1 MLIELHPL
9 YLARRSSDPTW
20 DRNHLGL
27 VPLSV
32 MGVKQLP
39 SSGLDPG
46 TCLVQVEHE
55 ESQLEV
61 VGVYLGV
68 LGMSQ
73 GREMKTGLGSGSLRV
88 TEQAG

>member
-1 MLIELHPL
+1 MLI
-9 YLARRSSDPTW
+9 YLARRSSDSTW
-20 DRNHLGL
+20 DGDHLCL

-39 SSGLDPG
+39 SSWLDPG
-46 TCLVQVEHE
+46 TCLVQAEHE
-55 ESQLEV
+55 EV
-61 VGVYLGV
+61 VGVYHGV

-88 TEQAG
+88 TGQAEWKRTG